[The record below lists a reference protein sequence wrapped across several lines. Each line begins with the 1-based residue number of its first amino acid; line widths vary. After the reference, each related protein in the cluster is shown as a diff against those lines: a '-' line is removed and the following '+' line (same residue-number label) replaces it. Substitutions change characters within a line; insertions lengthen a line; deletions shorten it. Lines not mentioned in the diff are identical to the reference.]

1 MHSIVPIII
10 IIIIFMQLF
19 FFVKNFLR
27 MRQFSNIFT
36 GTTSWRIRRN
46 AETSLVDGIYGD
58 GNKIFIGIITSINK
72 YLGNN
77 SGSVIDF
84 GLLKDAVDRHCDSV
98 ENDIATQTPIPDRKS
113 VV

>member
-46 AETSLVDGIYGD
+46 AETSLVDGIYGMVT
-58 GNKIFIGIITSINK
+58 KYLSALLHPSINI
-72 YLGNN
+72 LEITP
-77 SGSVIDF
+77 VQ
-84 GLLKDAVDRHCDSV
+84 LLILVF
-98 ENDIATQTPIPDRKS
+98 
-113 VV
+113 

>member
-36 GTTSWRIRRN
+36 GTKYLS
-46 AETSLVDGIYGD
+46 ALLHP
-58 GNKIFIGIITSINK
+58 SINI
-72 YLGNN
+72 LEITP
-77 SGSVIDF
+77 VQ
-84 GLLKDAVDRHCDSV
+84 LLILVF
-98 ENDIATQTPIPDRKS
+98 
-113 VV
+113 